1 MLTQLLKQ
9 SNAVGVASNVTATV
23 RIPTSGTHYGLILNC
38 LGSANAASSIANIK
52 SSLTNFILRH
62 NGEQIMEGTP
72 TFFLDLHKYYFDAYT
87 GGAANVAGVVPI
99 PFAPYHFNNFEE
111 RRLFAV
117 GTKDIQTMT
126 LDIVCGTLVGGAT
139 GVTSIECYSEVD
151 PEVRMRGQHI
161 RIKKFPQSF
170 ATTGVQEVSTLPLEG
185 PTVGYK
191 ALHIE
196 LGTGVGVAADV
207 TVKVGNYA
215 IHDQIKT
222 AVNTVLSNFGRR
234 TPQGA
239 YSHVDFGKNNSI
251 ASFLPMALVQDF
263 RILINWTTTPTSF
276 NIYAEQ
282 IHGLAQAK

>member
-1 MLTQLLKQ
+1 MFTQLIKQ

-23 RIPTSGTHYGLILNC
+23 RIPTGGTHYGVILNV
-38 LGSANAASSIANIK
+38 LQSGGSATTIANIK
-52 SSLTNFILRH
+52 TSITNLILRH
-62 NGEQIMEGTP
+62 NGDQIMEGSS
-72 TFFLDLHKYYFDAYT
+72 TFFLDLHKYYFDSYT
-87 GGAANVAGVVPI
+87 GGSANVNGVIPI

-126 LDIVCGTLVGGAT
+126 LDIVCGTLTNVG
-139 GVTSIECYSEVD
+139 SIECYSEVD

-170 ATTGVQEVSTLPLEG
+170 ATTGEQEIATLPLEG

-196 LGTGVGVAADV
+196 LGTNPGVASY
-207 TVKVGNYA
+207 TTLKVGNYA

-222 AVNTVLSNFGRR
+222 AVNQVMSNFGRR
-234 TPQGA
+234 TPQAA
-239 YSHVDFGKNNSI
+239 YTHIDLGRNNDIS
-251 ASFLPMALVQDF
+251 AFLPMVNVQDL
-263 RILINWTTTPTSF
+263 RVIVNWTTTPTAF

-282 IHGLAQAK
+282 IHGLNVAK